1 QIIML
6 LSILYDP
13 QSVQM
18 VQENINTGNPDNIAF
33 ALELLDLFLDPD
45 LKPKLFPLFDDSAIE
60 DKLKNLQLHYPRE
73 SYNPIQVINYILNR
87 DFNLN
92 NRWTKACAI
101 HASAFIK
108 DFRISR
114 GLIAQVFNHDKLL
127 QETAAWVIYN
137 KDKYTYATI
146 ADRLPARDKKYLES
160 SIENNQ
166 LLNGLEDGFFLNI
179 EMIMVIKQLPVF
191 KSIHGI
197 YISDLADK
205 ITPLDLE
212 P

>member
-1 QIIML
+1 
-6 LSILYDP
+6 
-13 QSVQM
+13 
-18 VQENINTGNPDNIAF
+18 
-33 ALELLDLFLDPD
+33 
-45 LKPKLFPLFDDSAIE
+45 
-60 DKLKNLQLHYPRE
+60 
-73 SYNPIQVINYILNR
+73 
-87 DFNLN
+87 
-92 NRWTKACAI
+92 
-101 HASAFIK
+101 
-108 DFRISR
+108 
-114 GLIAQVFNHDKLL
+114 VFNHDKLL

-146 ADRLPARDKKYLES
+146 ADRLPACDKKYLDS

-191 KSIHGI
+191 KNIHGI

-212 P
+212 PGEKVDFHPEPHNTPVFIVAHGEARFRFDDNNVRVLKRYDVLGDLFQEEPRLVKEIEATERCVVFKINLMDFYFVMANHH